1 MRKAITLQVE
11 KPKIDQSQV
20 KRRIEEIVTLFDN
33 YLDEYPIKGGRSK
46 HTLMGPVAKVLERAE
61 AGQWEAEPLTG
72 YAVRMHEMNP
82 LTGGH
87 VSQQAVA
94 RLREGTVDLLT
105 LCHDVPV
112 TALAST
118 VEQID
123 YNVYF
128 RRWVKSRQ
136 WLEQRQA
143 ELVAFL
149 REKYKNDD
157 AAFAKSWGNKK
168 TDKIAEQ
175 YFFGVGSKTYKSGT
189 ETLRADMDTFYK
201 LMADKGEKPEAI
213 AEDVEEA

>member
-1 MRKAITLQVE
+1 MRKVITLEVE
-11 KPKIDQSQV
+11 KPKIDQAEIKRQV
-20 KRRIEEIVTLFDN
+20 ADIVTLFDG
-33 YLDEYPIKGGRSK
+33 YLDEYPLKGGRSK
-46 HTLMGPVAKVLERAE
+46 HTLMGPVAKVLDRAQ
-61 AGQWEAEPLTG
+61 AGQWDAEPLTG

-82 LTGGH
+82 LTGGR
-87 VSQQAVA
+87 VSQTAVA
-94 RLREGTVDLLT
+94 RLREGTEKLLT

-149 REKYKNDD
+149 NEKYGGDD
-157 AAFAKSWGNKK
+157 VKFCKAWAKKK
-168 TDKIAEQ
+168 GSKIAEQ
-175 YFFGVGSKTYKSGT
+175 YFFGAGSKTYKNGT
-189 ETLRADMDTFYK
+189 DVLHADMDEFYK
-201 LMADKGEKPEAI
+201 QMSEKGEELETI
-213 AEDVEEA
+213 AEDAEEA